1 MMTNRDSGGGG
12 GGDLSLHKQQLRAE
26 ARVFGVRVQRLMD
39 DRGWNQSELSRR
51 SGVGRDMISGYV
63 RGMHRPNP
71 PHAKSIADAFGI
83 PVADLFPKSADPS
96 PEVTAAR
103 EAPPLEMRTVAP
115 GRVMLHVNLELP
127 LAVAVQIL
135 ALVQAAGASAL

>member
-1 MMTNRDSGGGG
+1 MMVNHNSSSGGGE
-12 GGDLSLHKQQLRAE
+12 LSLHKQQLRAE
-26 ARVFGVRVQRLMD
+26 ARVFGARIQRLMD

-71 PHAKSIADAFGI
+71 PHAKSIAEAFGI
-83 PVADLFPKSADPS
+83 PVADLFPKSSDPG
-96 PEVTAAR
+96 PEIVAAR

-127 LAVAVQIL
+127 LAVAVQVL
-135 ALVQAAGASAL
+135 GLVQGADASAL